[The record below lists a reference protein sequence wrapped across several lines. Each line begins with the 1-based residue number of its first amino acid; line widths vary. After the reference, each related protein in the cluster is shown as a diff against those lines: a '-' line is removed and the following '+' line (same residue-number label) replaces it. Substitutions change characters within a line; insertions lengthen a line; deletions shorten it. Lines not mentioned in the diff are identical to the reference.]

1 MKQRWK
7 NVFQENFTL
16 IYPSDRAGAFQS
28 FEYENILLDQQ
39 GDCQHIQVFETEA
52 LGNVLVLDGVV
63 QCTEL
68 DEFIY
73 HEMLV
78 HVPMFSVPEPKRV
91 LIIGGG
97 DGGSLREV
105 LKHKDVEQV
114 IVCEI
119 DKGVVA
125 AGYEFFNAQD
135 SFEDARVKVVYE
147 DAADYLSRL
156 SPEFDVIIVD
166 STDATTTGGKS
177 LFTKHFANN
186 MTSHLADNGA
196 ISIMAGVPMAQTL
209 EHMNNI
215 NKMMRFNSF
224 KPRLYTT
231 DVPTYYGGL
240 TAMYLYRN
248 NEFWLP
254 VPPSPD
260 MKFKHYT
267 AEVHEAAFVLPKW
280 LKEMENGN

>member
-1 MKQRWK
+1 MTKT
-7 NVFQENFTL
+7 FQENFEL
-16 IYPSDRAGAFQS
+16 IYPSERAGAFQS

-78 HVPMFSVPEPKRV
+78 HVPMFSVTCPKRV

-105 LKHKDVEQV
+105 LKHKDVEHV
-114 IVCEI
+114 TICEM
-119 DKGVVA
+119 DRFVVGAGANYLGA
-125 AGYEFFNAQD
+125 AEYFND
-135 SFEDARVKVVYE
+135 PRVTQVYE
-147 DAADYLSRL
+147 DASHFLSGL
-156 SPEFDVIIVD
+156 TPEFDVIIVD

-186 MTSHLADNGA
+186 MTSHLAEGGA

-209 EHMNNI
+209 EHMTNI
-215 NKMMRFNSF
+215 NKMMQFNSF
-224 KPRLYTT
+224 SRQLYTT
-231 DVPTYYGGL
+231 AVPTYYGGL
-240 TAMYLYRN
+240 TAMYLYTKPHRTRI
-248 NEFWLP
+248 LAI
-254 VPPSPD
+254 PD
-260 MKFKHYT
+260 DFQTKHYT

-280 LKEMENGN
+280 LKEMEND